1 MFFLKSQNILE
12 KTHTEG
18 IFVVCKFEDAF
29 SKDNVRNFHKDW
41 FQENM
46 LLRLLLLFLQ
56 RVFSLSKLSTWNIKN
71 DWL

>member
-1 MFFLKSQNILE
+1 MFLLKSQNILE

-29 SKDNVRNFHKDW
+29 SKDFRNFHKDW

-46 LLRLLLLFLQ
+46 LLRVTVIFTACFQ
-56 RVFSLSKLSTWNIKN
+56 FK
-71 DWL
+71 

>member
-1 MFFLKSQNILE
+1 MFLLKSQNILE

-29 SKDNVRNFHKDW
+29 SKDNLRNFHKDW

-46 LLRLLLLFLQ
+46 LLPLLLLFLK
-56 RVFSLSKLSTWNIKN
+56 RVFSLSKRSTRNIKN